1 MRISDWS
8 SDVCSSDLTNSQQG
22 QRFAVRHDLLLTV
35 LAIFLGSRCTMPS
48 RPQSPRLATHTPL
61 IVPHP
66 PVIGSRNGAIQFAMS
81 SAPCGPV
88 KLPVNEEFATE
99 PGKRSEERRVG
110 KGCVR
115 QCGSRGTTYY

>member
-61 IVPHP
+61 IVPPP

-81 SAPCGPV
+81 SAPYG
-88 KLPVNEEFATE
+88 
-99 PGKRSEERRVG
+99 PGKRSEEHTSEIHSLIR
-110 KGCVR
+110 
-115 QCGSRGTTYY
+115 TTYAVFSLLKKHINKIKNQQ

>member
-61 IVPHP
+61 IVPNP
-66 PVIGSRNGAIQFAMS
+66 PVIGSRNGAI
-81 SAPCGPV
+81 
-88 KLPVNEEFATE
+88 
-99 PGKRSEERRVG
+99 RSEERRVG
-110 KGCVR
+110 KKCVSTCR
-115 QCGSRGTTYY
+115 SRWWPDY